1 MPTPAAPSGPPAS
14 PMRVLLVEDHPI
26 VLVGVYMLLATE
38 PGITVVGTAATVA
51 EALGLATHTQPDL
64 ILLDCDLGGE
74 PAAARIPALL
84 EAAPAAR
91 LVVLTG
97 VRDPEAHRQA
107 VRHGALGLV
116 VKAQAP
122 TTLRQALAQVHTGGV
137 WLEPSLIAWALR
149 TLPPPALPPAPEAA
163 IVRLTAREREVIPL
177 LVAGLRNQ
185 DIAARLG
192 IGEGT
197 VRHHLTA
204 IYAKLGVPGR
214 VALALYA
221 CQHGLAQPPF

>member
-1 MPTPAAPSGPPAS
+1 
-14 PMRVLLVEDHPI
+14 
-26 VLVGVYMLLATE
+26 VG
-38 PGITVVGTAATVA
+38 AATVA
-51 EALGLATHTQPDL
+51 EALALAAHTQPD
-64 ILLDCDLGGE
+64 ILLLDLDLGGE
-74 PAAARIPALL
+74 QGAARIPALL

-116 VKAQAP
+116 VKEQAP
-122 TTLRQALAQVHTGGV
+122 ATLLQALAQVHTGGV
-137 WLEPSLIAWALR
+137 WLEPPLVVWALR